1 MKLRPLHI
9 VILSIQSIAMLLNLY
24 SIFIKK
30 VQDYNGHIIAFLLV
44 AFIMVLSLKS
54 WSLSEQNKNKV

>member
-9 VILSIQSIAMLLNLY
+9 IILSIQFIAMLLNLY

-30 VQDYNGHIIAFLLV
+30 VQDYNGHIVAFLLV
-44 AFIMVLSLKS
+44 SFIMILSLKS
-54 WSLSEQNKNKV
+54 WSLAEKNKNKV